1 MTYLQPLQ
9 PDVILFQVFFY
20 FFFFSFKKALGD
32 YFVCIE
38 NLENWNCLNAD
49 VESNQSFKT
58 GVDPFSRNNV
68 FIPKLGS
75 RLTPPDSQ
83 K

>member
-20 FFFFSFKKALGD
+20 FFFSFKKALGD

-38 NLENWNCLNAD
+38 NLENWNYLNA
-49 VESNQSFKT
+49 
-58 GVDPFSRNNV
+58 
-68 FIPKLGS
+68 
-75 RLTPPDSQ
+75 
-83 K
+83 